1 MANKEL
7 ERIKEIL
14 LDKVD
19 EQFLT
24 DILQQYE
31 GQEDIVIEVFK
42 ETFSEIIEDADP
54 YKWPVVSP
62 ETFLNDPYYCGI
74 NPKTGIGIAESMYP
88 ALREDFIKIHS
99 PDSTIQEVILTG
111 SIGWGKSFMIE
122 IGLLWQL
129 YLLSCLKSPQRF
141 YNLAPDSPIG
151 IIIISITERQ
161 GKKNIFDTVKGMI
174 NRCQYFCDNFMYN
187 KKKQA
192 DSLIF
197 PNKIELFPA
206 SSSHSANIGLNL
218 FSGGMDEVN
227 FFRKIKNSKKSE
239 SGNGVFDAARTLYRS
254 LRRRLDSRFM
264 KHGKTP
270 GILYLGS
277 SRVYPNDFTSE
288 HITKSEEIE
297 QKTGKKTVYVMDYN
311 QWTVNR
317 SAYSKEEF
325 QVEIGDLNRRSRILT
340 KHDKPVG
347 KVINVPMDFYDKF
360 EADIENSIRDIAGYG
375 IHAIQPFIGNKDKI
389 VNMFDDTLPRV
400 FSVDVATLSPKPEF
414 VSVEYLMNKPVDPGK
429 SRYIAQDI
437 GLRKDS
443 FGYCLNE
450 DTEITI
456 KGGCVK
462 KIKDIVIGDHVIDM
476 FGESKRVINKFDNG
490 NKDTITITYSGV
502 ELTGTEDHKV
512 LCIKRKNITK
522 WDRVVFPE
530 NKKYARFAKK
540 MDYTPTWVCLK
551 DIEEG
556 DFVANVKH
564 KFSQELKW
572 NRDFCWLYGIYLA
585 EGSTVKKENK
595 VCWSLNKNE
604 VLYANEII
612 RILKKE
618 FNRHAWVYQSK
629 TNGSQTVKSHCLDVF
644 MPFVT
649 DGAHNKHIK
658 SSFFHKLTDD
668 QIHWILMGLMDGDGH
683 ISSTTHQIKWTTV
696 SPKLA
701 NQIYIMLTKLGFKP
715 FHNKCFDKLST
726 HEVHK
731 ILLTGDDYFKWIG
744 MKSTNKRDTSYAFK
758 HNDMVFYPIHK
769 KVNSGVKHV
778 YDIEVEST
786 HSYIANG
793 IIVHNCMGYIDGYKK
808 MKREFF
814 NNETQQLE
822 TYEERL
828 PICIVELVL
837 EIRPEKEYGEVEIA
851 RVRNLIYQSIKRGYK
866 IRRASA
872 DGFQSK
878 DMEQQL
884 KRNGIKA
891 EYISMDRTPEPYE
904 TFRTA
909 MYDGRIRCVYHP
921 KLEIELNDLER
932 DYSKNGKI
940 DHPPYSS
947 KDLAD
952 AVASLVYNMHI
963 NPIYTTDDLMIQ
975 QVNKVDDSEYNDY
988 NTGDSEKDAF
998 LKWAYSEVIKS

>member
-239 SGNGVFDAARTLYRS
+239 NGNGVFDAARTLYRS

-443 FGYCLNE
+443 FGY
-450 DTEITI
+450 
-456 KGGCVK
+456 
-462 KIKDIVIGDHVIDM
+462 
-476 FGESKRVINKFDNG
+476 
-490 NKDTITITYSGV
+490 
-502 ELTGTEDHKV
+502 
-512 LCIKRKNITK
+512 
-522 WDRVVFPE
+522 
-530 NKKYARFAKK
+530 A
-540 MDYTPTWVCLK
+540 
-551 DIEEG
+551 
-556 DFVANVKH
+556 
-564 KFSQELKW
+564 
-572 NRDFCWLYGIYLA
+572 
-585 EGSTVKKENK
+585 
-595 VCWSLNKNE
+595 
-604 VLYANEII
+604 
-612 RILKKE
+612 
-618 FNRHAWVYQSK
+618 
-629 TNGSQTVKSHCLDVF
+629 
-644 MPFVT
+644 
-649 DGAHNKHIK
+649 
-658 SSFFHKLTDD
+658 
-668 QIHWILMGLMDGDGH
+668 
-683 ISSTTHQIKWTTV
+683 
-696 SPKLA
+696 
-701 NQIYIMLTKLGFKP
+701 
-715 FHNKCFDKLST
+715 
-726 HEVHK
+726 
-731 ILLTGDDYFKWIG
+731 
-744 MKSTNKRDTSYAFK
+744 
-758 HNDMVFYPIHK
+758 
-769 KVNSGVKHV
+769 
-778 YDIEVEST
+778 
-786 HSYIANG
+786 
-793 IIVHNCMGYIDGYKK
+793 MGYIDGYKK

-963 NPIYTTDDLMIQ
+963 DPIYTTDDLMIQ
-975 QVNKVDDSEYNDY
+975 QVNKFDESDYNDY

>member
-19 EQFLT
+19 EQFLA

-31 GQEDIVIEVFK
+31 GHEDIVIEVFK

-62 ETFLNDPYYCGI
+62 ATFLDDPYYCGI
-74 NPKTGIGIAESMYP
+74 DPKTGIGITESMYP

-129 YLLSCLKSPQRF
+129 YQLSCLKSPQRF

-151 IIIISITERQ
+151 IIIISITEKQ
-161 GKKNIFDTVKGMI
+161 GKKNIFDTVKGMV
-174 NRCQYFCDNFMYN
+174 NRSPYFCENFMYN

-218 FSGGMDEVN
+218 FAGGMDEVN

-239 SGNGVFDAARTLYRS
+239 SGTGIFDAARTLYRS

-264 KHGKTP
+264 KHGKMP

-297 QKTGKKTVYVMDYN
+297 RKTGKKIVYVMDYN

-340 KHDKPVG
+340 KHDKPSG

-375 IHAIQPFIGNKDKI
+375 IHAIQPFIVNKDKI
-389 VNMFDDTLPRV
+389 ISMFDDTLPRV
-400 FSVDVATLSPKPEF
+400 FSVDTATLSPKSEY
-414 VSVEYLMNKPVDPGK
+414 VSVEYLMSKPVDPGK

-437 GLRKDS
+437 GLRNDS
-443 FGYCLNE
+443 FGY
-450 DTEITI
+450 
-456 KGGCVK
+456 
-462 KIKDIVIGDHVIDM
+462 
-476 FGESKRVINKFDNG
+476 
-490 NKDTITITYSGV
+490 
-502 ELTGTEDHKV
+502 
-512 LCIKRKNITK
+512 
-522 WDRVVFPE
+522 
-530 NKKYARFAKK
+530 A
-540 MDYTPTWVCLK
+540 
-551 DIEEG
+551 
-556 DFVANVKH
+556 
-564 KFSQELKW
+564 
-572 NRDFCWLYGIYLA
+572 
-585 EGSTVKKENK
+585 
-595 VCWSLNKNE
+595 
-604 VLYANEII
+604 
-612 RILKKE
+612 
-618 FNRHAWVYQSK
+618 
-629 TNGSQTVKSHCLDVF
+629 
-644 MPFVT
+644 
-649 DGAHNKHIK
+649 
-658 SSFFHKLTDD
+658 
-668 QIHWILMGLMDGDGH
+668 
-683 ISSTTHQIKWTTV
+683 
-696 SPKLA
+696 
-701 NQIYIMLTKLGFKP
+701 
-715 FHNKCFDKLST
+715 
-726 HEVHK
+726 
-731 ILLTGDDYFKWIG
+731 
-744 MKSTNKRDTSYAFK
+744 
-758 HNDMVFYPIHK
+758 
-769 KVNSGVKHV
+769 
-778 YDIEVEST
+778 
-786 HSYIANG
+786 
-793 IIVHNCMGYIDGYKK
+793 MGYIDGYKK

-828 PICIVELVL
+828 PICVVELVL
-837 EIRPEKEYGEVEIA
+837 EIRPEKEFGEVEIA

-963 NPIYTTDDLMIQ
+963 DPIYTTEDLMIQ
-975 QVNKVDDSEYNDY
+975 QVNNFDDSTYNEY

>member
-19 EQFLT
+19 EQFLA

-31 GQEDIVIEVFK
+31 GHEDIVIEVFK
-42 ETFSEIIEDADP
+42 ETFSEIIEDGDP

-74 NPKTGIGIAESMYP
+74 DPKTGIGITESMYP

-129 YLLSCLKSPQRF
+129 YQLSCLKSPQRF

-151 IIIISITERQ
+151 VIIISITEKQ

-174 NRCQYFCDNFMYN
+174 NRSPYFCDNFMYN

-239 SGNGVFDAARTLYRS
+239 SGTGIFDAARTLYRS

-264 KHGKTP
+264 KHGKMP

-297 QKTGKKTVYVMDYN
+297 RKTGKKIVYVMDYN

-340 KHDKPVG
+340 KHDKPSG

-375 IHAIQPFIGNKDKI
+375 IHAIQPFIVNKDKI
-389 VNMFDDTLPRV
+389 ISMFDDTLPRV
-400 FSVDVATLSPKPEF
+400 FSVDVATLSPKSEY

-443 FGYCLNE
+443 FGY
-450 DTEITI
+450 
-456 KGGCVK
+456 
-462 KIKDIVIGDHVIDM
+462 
-476 FGESKRVINKFDNG
+476 
-490 NKDTITITYSGV
+490 
-502 ELTGTEDHKV
+502 
-512 LCIKRKNITK
+512 
-522 WDRVVFPE
+522 
-530 NKKYARFAKK
+530 A
-540 MDYTPTWVCLK
+540 
-551 DIEEG
+551 
-556 DFVANVKH
+556 
-564 KFSQELKW
+564 
-572 NRDFCWLYGIYLA
+572 
-585 EGSTVKKENK
+585 
-595 VCWSLNKNE
+595 
-604 VLYANEII
+604 
-612 RILKKE
+612 
-618 FNRHAWVYQSK
+618 
-629 TNGSQTVKSHCLDVF
+629 
-644 MPFVT
+644 
-649 DGAHNKHIK
+649 
-658 SSFFHKLTDD
+658 
-668 QIHWILMGLMDGDGH
+668 
-683 ISSTTHQIKWTTV
+683 
-696 SPKLA
+696 
-701 NQIYIMLTKLGFKP
+701 
-715 FHNKCFDKLST
+715 
-726 HEVHK
+726 
-731 ILLTGDDYFKWIG
+731 
-744 MKSTNKRDTSYAFK
+744 
-758 HNDMVFYPIHK
+758 
-769 KVNSGVKHV
+769 
-778 YDIEVEST
+778 
-786 HSYIANG
+786 
-793 IIVHNCMGYIDGYKK
+793 MGYIDGYKK

-828 PICIVELVL
+828 PICVVELVL
-837 EIRPEKEYGEVEIA
+837 EIRPEKEFGEVEIA

-963 NPIYTTDDLMIQ
+963 DPIYTTEDLMIQ
-975 QVNKVDDSEYNDY
+975 QVNKVVDSEYNDY

>member
-42 ETFSEIIEDADP
+42 ETFSEIIEDGDP

-62 ETFLNDPYYCGI
+62 ETFLDDPYYCGI
-74 NPKTGIGIAESMYP
+74 DPKTGIGITESMYP

-129 YLLSCLKSPQRF
+129 YQLSCLKSPQRF

-151 IIIISITERQ
+151 VIIISITEKQ

-174 NRCQYFCDNFMYN
+174 NRSPYFCDNFMYN

-218 FSGGMDEVN
+218 FAGGMDEVN

-239 SGNGVFDAARTLYRS
+239 SGTGIFDAARTLYRS

-264 KHGKTP
+264 KHGKVP

-297 QKTGKKTVYVMDYN
+297 HKTGKKIVYVMDYN

-340 KHDKPVG
+340 KHDKPTG

-375 IHAIQPFIGNKDKI
+375 IHAIQPFIVNKDKI
-389 VNMFDDTLPRV
+389 ISMFDDTLPRI
-400 FSVDVATLSPKPEF
+400 FSVDVATLSPKSEYI
-414 VSVEYLMNKPVDPGK
+414 SVEYLMNKPVDPGK

-443 FGYCLNE
+443 FGY
-450 DTEITI
+450 
-456 KGGCVK
+456 
-462 KIKDIVIGDHVIDM
+462 
-476 FGESKRVINKFDNG
+476 
-490 NKDTITITYSGV
+490 
-502 ELTGTEDHKV
+502 
-512 LCIKRKNITK
+512 
-522 WDRVVFPE
+522 
-530 NKKYARFAKK
+530 A
-540 MDYTPTWVCLK
+540 
-551 DIEEG
+551 
-556 DFVANVKH
+556 
-564 KFSQELKW
+564 
-572 NRDFCWLYGIYLA
+572 
-585 EGSTVKKENK
+585 
-595 VCWSLNKNE
+595 
-604 VLYANEII
+604 
-612 RILKKE
+612 
-618 FNRHAWVYQSK
+618 
-629 TNGSQTVKSHCLDVF
+629 
-644 MPFVT
+644 
-649 DGAHNKHIK
+649 
-658 SSFFHKLTDD
+658 
-668 QIHWILMGLMDGDGH
+668 
-683 ISSTTHQIKWTTV
+683 
-696 SPKLA
+696 
-701 NQIYIMLTKLGFKP
+701 
-715 FHNKCFDKLST
+715 
-726 HEVHK
+726 
-731 ILLTGDDYFKWIG
+731 
-744 MKSTNKRDTSYAFK
+744 
-758 HNDMVFYPIHK
+758 
-769 KVNSGVKHV
+769 
-778 YDIEVEST
+778 
-786 HSYIANG
+786 
-793 IIVHNCMGYIDGYKK
+793 MGYIDGYKK

-828 PICIVELVL
+828 PICVVELVL
-837 EIRPEKEYGEVEIA
+837 EIRPEKEFGEVEIA

-963 NPIYTTDDLMIQ
+963 DPIYTTEDLMIQ
-975 QVNKVDDSEYNDY
+975 QVNKFDDSTYNEY